1 MRESATT
8 GARPLGHPLG
18 ADVSEKPFEQF
29 SLLVPVSRDLHFFQ
43 LGLQTQ
49 MHVQPFTQI
58 LESRQPSVHPLFLPR
73 QQVPESDHSQEL
85 EQPAARSVIRSLVP
99 ILVINGVLPIILY
112 QVLTGHGVAE
122 VPALVAGSVLLVAS
136 RLLFYGLFAATFMPT
151 MTDGRR
157 AQRTAVA
164 LQNAGRS

>member
-1 MRESATT
+1 M
-8 GARPLGHPLG
+8 
-18 ADVSEKPFEQF
+18 
-29 SLLVPVSRDLHFFQ
+29 
-43 LGLQTQ
+43 
-49 MHVQPFTQI
+49 
-58 LESRQPSVHPLFLPR
+58 
-73 QQVPESDHSQEL
+73 PESDHSQEL